1 MPLLTKSQTI
11 MSAARATLKTSWL
24 DDDSD
29 EIYCAPIRNTPADE
43 IDTLAWLRFAGLRV
57 GQEIHHWS

>member
-1 MPLLTKSQTI
+1 
-11 MSAARATLKTSWL
+11 L

-29 EIYCAPIRNTPADE
+29 EIYCALIRNTPADE